1 MMNTIDNTI
10 DAIRKMNNDCVADF
24 VAISLF
30 FAPMNLEMLLV
41 APFPSPTL
49 APFSTMKMGVTN
61 PIPAIAVGPSP
72 ATHIPST
79 ILYNAVKIIDII
91 MGIANFLT
99 AFSGSPLINS
109 TFLLAILSLFF
120 YYLFTFSSYLYQLV
134 FCIVIQLV
142 NSDLLFPFIQ
152 LFF

>member
-1 MMNTIDNTI
+1 MRIISSCIIM
-10 DAIRKMNNDCVADF
+10 KMTVNMIEATKKINNDCVADL

-49 APFSTMKMGVTN
+49 APFNTMNIGVTN

-91 MGIANFLT
+91 IGMASFLT

-109 TFLLAILSLFF
+109 TFLLAMKITILSLF
-120 YYLFTFSSYLYQLV
+120 
-134 FCIVIQLV
+134 
-142 NSDLLFPFIQ
+142 
-152 LFF
+152 

>member
-1 MMNTIDNTI
+1 MIVKATE
-10 DAIRKMNNDCVADF
+10 AIRNMNMDCFADS

-49 APFSTMKMGVTN
+49 APFKIMKIGVTN
-61 PIPAIAVGPSP
+61 PIPAIAVGPRP

-91 MGIANFLT
+91 IGMASFLT
-99 AFSGSPLINS
+99 ALSGSPLINS
-109 TFLLAILSLFF
+109 TFLFAISITVPQNI
-120 YYLFTFSSYLYQLV
+120 FTFSGYV
-134 FCIVIQLV
+134 F
-142 NSDLLFPFIQ
+142 
-152 LFF
+152 

>member
-1 MMNTIDNTI
+1 MLRNIIVSMIE
-10 DAIRKMNNDCVADF
+10 AIRKMNSDCVADL

-49 APFSTMKMGVTN
+49 APFSTMKIGVTN

-72 ATHIPST
+72 ATQIPST

-91 MGIANFLT
+91 KPH
-99 AFSGSPLINS
+99 GSEKETI
-109 TFLLAILSLFF
+109 I
-120 YYLFTFSSYLYQLV
+120 
-134 FCIVIQLV
+134 II
-142 NSDLLFPFIQ
+142 
-152 LFF
+152 